1 VGIESAQAISAAS
14 AFSQEE
20 DNDEE
25 DQSTS
30 ESESESGD
38 AFDDEDEMES
48 EEGGGEE
55 GEEQLPYHLPSQND
69 PDRNSG
75 LTEIYLY
82 VLPSDMDDTYV
93 TEQVRR

>member
-1 VGIESAQAISAAS
+1 
-14 AFSQEE
+14 
-20 DNDEE
+20 
-25 DQSTS
+25 
-30 ESESESGD
+30 
-38 AFDDEDEMES
+38 MES